1 MRYTRDGRLVLSDS
15 MMKMYQDCG
24 ARFWFN
30 YLENPE
36 PEAQPR
42 DPSLEFGTVV
52 HSMFYDFFKRKNPE
66 AKMYESAT
74 NFANV
79 FRGRWFNIDNQPK
92 TDRGRRKPPI
102 VWRTPDEKEKMLG
115 SGYKSC
121 YDFYQRNTEIPLS
134 HVMVEVYFIVN
145 ITNERNGRGYALQGY
160 IDRLELMDSSQP
172 PSFAP
177 EDLGRA
183 LKNSREAFLRGD
195 DQAGHLMV
203 VDYKSGHK
211 SIPAPALQ
219 LDTQFSCY
227 DLAVEL
233 LYPAAPRR
241 FAIENV
247 RDGSHI
253 PTTRGEGERRV
264 LRERIFKIGRAIE
277 REQFP
282 LASNMYKCQSCSFL
296 THCHSL
302 QKQAHQKG
310 IHPEDLMRASSP
322 LARGHRKTR
331 SLFEWKN
338 GEIVR
343 ITDDKRLAR
352 AEKLRSKPAQLSF
365 FFGQEEQQELEEEA
379 SDNPFSTDITETIAS
394 SEEWHNNERAETR
407 EDWDEVQAS

>member
-15 MMKMYQDCG
+15 MMKIYQDCG
-24 ARFWFN
+24 TRFWFN

-36 PEAQPR
+36 PEFQPR
-42 DPSLEFGTVV
+42 DPSLEFGTIL
-52 HSMFYDFFKRKNPE
+52 HSMFYDFFKRKMPDS
-66 AKMYESAT
+66 KMYQSAT

-92 TDRGRRKPPI
+92 TDKGRRKPPI
-102 VWRTPDEKEKMLG
+102 MWRSADEKEKMLG

-121 YDFYQRNTEIPLS
+121 YDFYQRNVEIPLS
-134 HVMVEVYFIVN
+134 HVMVEAYFVVN
-145 ITNERNGRGYALQGY
+145 ITNEQNGRGYALQGY
-160 IDRLELMDSSQP
+160 IDRLELKESRQP
-172 PSFAP
+172 ASFEP
-177 EDLGRA
+177 QDLGKA
-183 LKNSREAFLRGD
+183 VQASRGAFLRGEE
-195 DQAGHLMV
+195 AGHLMV
-203 VDYKSGHK
+203 IDYKSGYK
-211 SIPAPALQ
+211 TMAAAALQ

-241 FAIENV
+241 FAIEMV
-247 RDGSHI
+247 RDGTLV
-253 PTTRGEGERRV
+253 PTYRGEGERRV

-296 THCHSL
+296 QQCNSL
-302 QKQAHQKG
+302 QKLAHEKG

-322 LARGHRKTR
+322 LARGHRKMR

-338 GEIVR
+338 GEIVGV
-343 ITDDKRLAR
+343 TDEKRLSR
-352 AEKLRSKPAQLSF
+352 AEKLRSKPTQLSF

-379 SDNPFSTDITETIAS
+379 KEVQLGTYVETIAA
-394 SEEWHNNERAETR
+394 SEEWAGSEHNPDRG
-407 EDWDEVQAS
+407 DWDAMQAS